1 MAFLRSENGVLYTVS
16 CAEAATRSLKE
27 ASLIPSSSAL
37 RVTVLVDSL
46 RFHWGLRAIH
56 VQMWM
61 FYAHVLTDGV
71 DDLWRNGHFCVQE
84 PLRGHWHDSVK
95 TNRMSWRCRRV
106 LRSKGSSRLLDA
118 QPVVSRGS
126 VVK

>member
-61 FYAHVLTDGV
+61 FYAHVLLTESTICG
-71 DDLWRNGHFCVQE
+71 E
-84 PLRGHWHDSVK
+84 MATSVCK
-95 TNRMSWRCRRV
+95 N
-106 LRSKGSSRLLDA
+106 
-118 QPVVSRGS
+118 P
-126 VVK
+126 